1 MALFSKNSV
10 QESLLSS
17 DFYLRK
23 CGNRRI
29 TNFDE
34 FETAVYAQRDA
45 GLPARIY
52 LDGVV
57 GEKIFSAWGNRVPRN
72 PVEVYIHQG
81 DRIPSSNLM
90 KKMHELRFMLYSV
103 NWLGDT
109 KICKPIPVGI
119 PTKSFQGF
127 HGKLIYESALNAVAG
142 KDRKKEHQ
150 IYVNFDI
157 TTNIIQRKLAL
168 ENLVR
173 HADSFVP
180 NQRLSVEKNLTNI
193 QHSKYVISPPGA
205 GADCYRTWEAL
216 YLGAI
221 PVVLRK
227 FWPFNHLD
235 LPVKVV
241 DSYSSF
247 LQEIKDEEVYPQ
259 TVSVDYILSLPD
271 KFL

>member
-1 MALFSKNSV
+1 
-10 QESLLSS
+10 
-17 DFYLRK
+17 
-23 CGNRRI
+23 
-29 TNFDE
+29 
-34 FETAVYAQRDA
+34 
-45 GLPARIY
+45 
-52 LDGVV
+52 
-57 GEKIFSAWGNRVPRN
+57 
-72 PVEVYIHQG
+72 
-81 DRIPSSNLM
+81 
-90 KKMHELRFMLYSV
+90 
-103 NWLGDT
+103 
-109 KICKPIPVGI
+109 
-119 PTKSFQGF
+119 
-127 HGKLIYESALNAVAG
+127 
-142 KDRKKEHQ
+142 
-150 IYVNFDI
+150 
-157 TTNIIQRKLAL
+157 
-168 ENLVR
+168 
-173 HADSFVP
+173 
-180 NQRLSVEKNLTNI
+180 VEKNLTNI